1 MESSEKVIRARVAQL
16 EIARTKVL
24 KYLAESSP
32 MTAETLFAIFDEFLA
47 DFESSRMILEKKEQ
61 VAQRERRISAHK
73 AEGRNRLADII
84 KDKSKFHR
92 GSIYHSPYVAVDRR
106 GVVDNVMASLRSG
119 PGPRLQMGKVESSWN
134 S

>member
-16 EIARTKVL
+16 EITRAKVL

-32 MTAETLFAIFDEFLA
+32 MTTETFFAIFDEFLA

-61 VAQRERRISAHK
+61 AAQRERKNLARR
-73 AEGRNRLADII
+73 AEERNKLADII
-84 KDKSKFHR
+84 KDKSKLDR
-92 GSIYHSPYVAVDRR
+92 GNSYYSTCVAMDQR

-119 PGPRLQMGKVESSWN
+119 PGPRLQIGKVESS
-134 S
+134 